1 MITLKNNKKPKLQS
15 PSFTVD
21 GKINDK
27 LDDIEIFKLM
37 NQSHFCLF
45 LGKAGSGKSSLVIS
59 FLNSKEALKEI
70 FITYFCFVP
79 PILEHQ
85 LKMISGI
92 QT

>member
-37 NQSHFCLF
+37 NKSHFCLF

-59 FLNSKEALKEI
+59 FIILKKHLKNV

-79 PILEHQ
+79 LILVHQ